1 MVIGFAFMYCSSVS
15 YCKKYLFV
23 HAFKCIVCYA
33 SSRFLLLM
41 LFIELEVSPKVVFF
55 EPVISHLLMMQS

>member
-1 MVIGFAFMYCSSVS
+1 
-15 YCKKYLFV
+15 
-23 HAFKCIVCYA
+23 
-33 SSRFLLLM
+33 M